1 MTKELLR
8 YHQQIRKKLDCPKSM
23 RKQFLADTRRMTDD
37 FLAENPGA
45 TLDELQNALGE
56 PDALAGM
63 FLESADS
70 DVVDRYR
77 KRKSWMKRIAAIFL
91 VVVFIAVTAF
101 SIYAAYYRHASAFT
115 KKSTIIVTG
124 EVTE

>member
-8 YHQQIRKKLDCPKSM
+8 YHQQVRKKLDCPKSM

-56 PDALAGM
+56 PGALAGM

-70 DVVDRYR
+70 DAISRYR
-77 KRKSWMKRIAAIFL
+77 KKKGWIKRLTVILLTAAF
-91 VVVFIAVTAF
+91 VAVMAY
-101 SIYAAYYRHASAFT
+101 SIYASNYRRNYELT
-115 KKSTIIVTG
+115 KESTITLYETG
-124 EVTE
+124 E